1 MITTK
6 QLADAVNHVAPY
18 ATALEWDNCGLLVDS
33 GEPIHRVLFAL
44 DATREVIEE
53 AAARRCEAV
62 VTHHPVIFGSLRRL
76 TSGDPVTLA
85 ARKGISVVSAH
96 TCFDS
101 ADGGVNDVLC
111 ELLGLSSVFSFGDI
125 GRVGSL
131 PELGEDDF
139 IALCKQKLHRRELPA
154 VLTGKSIRRVA
165 VVGGAGG
172 DAVELAASLGCDAL
186 VTGELRH
193 HEALLARSLGLT
205 AVAAGHFATENP
217 AVPALCELVSRA
229 LDGGADCIVAE
240 TSADP
245 FCYV

>member
-1 MITTK
+1 MAI
-6 QLADAVNHVAPY
+6 N
-18 ATALEWDNCGLLVDS
+18 ATLTELN
-33 GEPIHRVLFAL
+33 GENGTASKS
-44 DATREVIEE
+44 T
-53 AAARRCEAV
+53 AARKVYLVEMQSI
-62 VTHHPVIFGSLRRL
+62 PDG